1 MGKSFPLSDDR
12 LSRLG
17 AASLVAGCALG
28 AVLAPVI
35 HLTEAP
41 WPASSTDPVAL
52 VARAMTTLAGLLL
65 VLGLPV
71 LAGQLGRHAPGL
83 AVAGLVTTMISIV
96 LYDVFKGLL
105 NAALIPYLVAKGID
119 LWQDVSQAQPIGLLI
134 MLLLGGVAQFL
145 GGILLG
151 VAAFRS
157 HTVSRLAAGLM
168 IGSSVLFLGT
178 FGPPDGPLGEWPDLA
193 STLVLMAGLGL
204 AGLELLGIHS
214 QRAET
219 TVTARVEARA

>member
-17 AASLVAGCALG
+17 AASLVVGCALG

-35 HLTEAP
+35 QVTEAP
-41 WPASSTDPVAL
+41 WPASSTNPVAL
-52 VARAMTTLAGLLL
+52 VARATSTLAGLLL

-71 LAGQLGRHAPGL
+71 LAGRLGRHSPWL

-96 LYDVFKGLL
+96 VYDVFKGLL

-119 LWQDVSQAQPIGLLI
+119 LWEDVSQAQPIGLLI
-134 MLLLGGVAQFL
+134 MLLLGGVAQLL
-145 GGILLG
+145 GGLLLG
-151 VAAFRS
+151 IAAFRS
-157 HTVSRLAAGLM
+157 HAVSRLAAGLM

-178 FGPPDGPLGEWPDLA
+178 SGPPDGPLKEWADLG
-193 STLVLMAGLGL
+193 STLALMAGLGL
-204 AGLELLGIHS
+204 AGLELLGIQG

-219 TVTARVEARA
+219 TVTARVAART